1 MGLLDLLTTSKLGL
15 QGIAPATI
23 PSADPNSTLHFQSS
37 INSIPAFEQ
46 SPSSLDLNGIPPT
59 VSVTGQPLPYIDNL
73 PEK

>member
-15 QGIAPATI
+15 QGTTPANI
-23 PSADPNSTLHFQSS
+23 PSADPKSTLHFQSS

-46 SPSSLDLNGIPPT
+46 SPSSLDLNGVPPS
-59 VSVTGQPLPYIDNL
+59 VSITGQPLPYTDNL